1 MCTRSNLFRS
11 FAAEVQR
18 YVSKRNIMASL
29 GELIETDSDVLL
41 NTSKALVDLLKNNV
55 EMQESFCRN
64 RDVVAKIVTL
74 LDSADKNVQLNC
86 ITVITILGRTEEG
99 RIALTECDA
108 KRHLIALTHSSST
121 EIKQLSTDC
130 IKLLSQEDDME

>member
-41 NTSKALVDLLKNNV
+41 NTSKALVDLLKNNGISLIATSHGSNHMLT
-55 EMQESFCRN
+55 EY
-64 RDVVAKIVTL
+64 L